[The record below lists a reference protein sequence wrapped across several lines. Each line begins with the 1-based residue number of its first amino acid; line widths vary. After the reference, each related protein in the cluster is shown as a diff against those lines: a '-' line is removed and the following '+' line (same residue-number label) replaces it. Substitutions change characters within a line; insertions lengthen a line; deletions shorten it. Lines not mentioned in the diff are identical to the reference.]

1 MEAAL
6 ENIDLSPMEIYAQY
20 YEYLMDV
27 YRDIKP
33 KKKRR

>member
-1 MEAAL
+1 MDEIL
-6 ENIDLSPMEIYAQY
+6 EPKALSPVEIYAQY